1 MGSAKAER
9 PKARSTETEK
19 IIPRIHMSGCSR
31 EEAIAIESDD
41 DLVSEFR
48 ASRQRRLSAQR
59 GSAIDSLVIEVGG
72 N

>member
-1 MGSAKAER
+1 
-9 PKARSTETEK
+9 
-19 IIPRIHMSGCSR
+19 MSGCSR

-59 GSAIDSLVIEVGG
+59 GSAIDSLVFEVGG